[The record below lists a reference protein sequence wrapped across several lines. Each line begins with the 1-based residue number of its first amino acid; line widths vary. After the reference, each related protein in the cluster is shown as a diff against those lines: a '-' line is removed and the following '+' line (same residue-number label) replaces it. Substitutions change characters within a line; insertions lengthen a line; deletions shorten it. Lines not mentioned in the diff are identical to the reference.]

1 MSRESFVFFL
11 GFIVLFTPFLGIPR
25 DWKEIVYMCAGTLLM
40 LVGFHL
46 RRTAFLRS
54 IDDGS
59 GERRNDVFVESARTP
74 VRTKASAHE
83 SYTEAAP
90 QSE

>member
-1 MSRESFVFFL
+1 M
-11 GFIVLFTPFLGIPR
+11 
-25 DWKEIVYMCAGTLLM
+25 LL
-40 LVGFHL
+40 GFHL

-74 VRTKASAHE
+74 SRAKTLVRE
-83 SYTEAAP
+83 SYTETL
-90 QSE
+90 SESE